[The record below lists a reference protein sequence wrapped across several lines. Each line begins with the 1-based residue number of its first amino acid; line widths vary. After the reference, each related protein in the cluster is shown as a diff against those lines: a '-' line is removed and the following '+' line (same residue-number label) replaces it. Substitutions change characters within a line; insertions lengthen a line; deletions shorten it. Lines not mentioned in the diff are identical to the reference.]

1 MASGETGLLHA
12 YLLDGAGGARALDWD
27 GIARWSPNDGILWIN
42 LDYSVADTEAWLR
55 ERSGI
60 DPIALAAL
68 LDPDPRP
75 RAVAHGE
82 DLLLIVRGINLNAGA
97 APEDMLSVRAWI
109 EPRRIVTLRRRVSTS
124 IRSIVADLQAGRG
137 PRSAGELTAVFVE
150 RILEHVVTR
159 VDVLGDEIAAC
170 EDRVLEGTRGAELRA
185 ILADHRR
192 RAIALRR
199 FLGPQRE
206 AFGKLA
212 VIAVPWLDPL
222 QRARIAEAA
231 DRMTRTV
238 EELDAARDRA
248 AVTQEELA
256 SRVAE
261 VTNRRLYLLAII
273 TAVFLPLGFVC
284 SLLAVPVA
292 RDSWPFWSLCGAL
305 GVGVGAQLWLLH
317 KRGWL

>member
-1 MASGETGLLHA
+1 MGSGLLHA
-12 YLLDGAGGARALDWD
+12 YLLDGAGGARLLDWD
-27 GIARWSPNDGILWIN
+27 GIARWSPNDGILWMN
-42 LDYSVADTEAWLR
+42 LDYSLADTEEWLR

-60 DPIALAAL
+60 DPLALAAL

-82 DLLLIVRGINLNAGA
+82 DLLLIVRGINLNEGA

-124 IRSIVADLQAGRG
+124 IKSIVADLQAGRG

-159 VDVLGDEIAAC
+159 VDVLGDEVAAC
-170 EDRVLEGTRGAELRA
+170 EDRVLGGTRGAEMRA

-212 VIAVPWLDPL
+212 AIGVPWLDPM
-222 QRARIAEAA
+222 QRARMTEAA

-261 VTNRRLYLLAII
+261 VTNQRLYLLAII

-305 GVGVGAQLWLLH
+305 VVGVGAQLWFFH

>member
-1 MASGETGLLHA
+1 MASGLLHA
-12 YLLDGAGGARALDWD
+12 HLLDGRGGARELGWD
-27 GIARWSPNDGILWIN
+27 DIARWSPNDGILWLA
-42 LDYSVADTEAWLR
+42 LDYSLPDAEAWLR

-60 DPIALAAL
+60 DPLALAAL

-82 DLLLIVRGINLNAGA
+82 DLLLVVRGINLNEGA
-97 APEDMLSVRAWI
+97 TPEDMVSVRAWI
-109 EPRRIVTLRRRVSTS
+109 EPRRIVTLRHRVSTS
-124 IRSIVADLQAGRG
+124 IRSIVNDLQAGRG
-137 PRSAGELTAVFVE
+137 PLGAGELTAVFVD

-170 EDRVLEGTRGAELRA
+170 EDQVLGGTRTAEMRA

-206 AFGKLA
+206 AFAKLA
-212 VIAVPWLDPL
+212 AISVPWLDPA
-222 QRARIAEAA
+222 QRARITEAA

-256 SRVAE
+256 SRIAE
-261 VTNRRLYLLAII
+261 ITNQRLYLLAII
-273 TAVFLPLGFVC
+273 T
-284 SLLAVPVA
+284 
-292 RDSWPFWSLCGAL
+292 
-305 GVGVGAQLWLLH
+305 
-317 KRGWL
+317 